1 MGSKKIDSTEFLV
14 RFQMKT
20 SQTLAPKNVEHAHPN
35 IVKCILKKDKEYNH
49 DTYDKKKH
57 VELKSK

>member
-1 MGSKKIDSTEFLV
+1 MGSKRIDSTEFLV

-35 IVKCILKKDKEYNH
+35 IVKCILKKVRNITMIH
-49 DTYDKKKH
+49 MTKKKTCGT
-57 VELKSK
+57 